1 MENLEKELKEY
12 KPFNEQEKRDKEL
25 ILQWLQNGDKI
36 FTRENKVAHITVS
49 AWIVNANRDKVLMV
63 IKPRI
68 RYKLRLL
75 RIWIRI

>member
-36 FTRENKVAHITVS
+36 IF
-49 AWIVNANRDKVLMV
+49 
-63 IKPRI
+63 
-68 RYKLRLL
+68 
-75 RIWIRI
+75 

>member
-63 IKPRI
+63 YHNI
-68 RYKLRLL
+68 YDS
-75 RIWIRI
+75 WA